1 MKALVTGGAGFV
13 GSHVVDRLRADGLE
27 VVCLD
32 SLDQYVHHGAPDY
45 LRDDVDYCFSDLR
58 SVDFS
63 DPRFDGVQAVVHL
76 AALGGV
82 ARAAREPA
90 NIVAA
95 NAGGTAR
102 LAEFASRAPGLTRF
116 VLMSSFS
123 VYGANYAYR
132 CPACEAVLGADRR
145 VEDLEAGRF
154 EVTCACGATAE
165 ILAITEDT
173 PPAPLETYG
182 ASKYMQELAVK
193 GLDPA
198 SLTILRPS
206 SIYGSRLR
214 LEDSESTII
223 ARMAGWIK
231 AGLPP
236 KLFEDGQQIRDWVHV
251 DDVVEAISRLVAGHC
266 APPVINVC
274 SGLPTTLVEACDLIQ
289 EAVGRKCSSEVV
301 GGYRCGDMR
310 HCLGDASRLT
320 ALLGRS
326 PRPFSDGISVFA
338 ED

>member
-1 MKALVTGGAGFV
+1 MKALVAGGAGFI
-13 GSHVVDRLRADGLE
+13 GSHVVDRLRADGLD

-45 LRDDVDYCFSDLR
+45 LRRDVEYCFADLR
-58 SVDFS
+58 TVDFG
-63 DPRFDGVQAVVHL
+63 DPRFDGVSAVVHL

-102 LAEFASRAPGLTRF
+102 LAEFASRLPGLVRF

-123 VYGANYAYR
+123 VYGANYSYR
-132 CPACEAVLGADRR
+132 CPACGAVMGADRT
-145 VEDLEAGRF
+145 VADLEAGRY
-154 EVTCACGATAE
+154 EVACACGAPGAVLPIAE
-165 ILAITEDT
+165 DA
-173 PPAPLETYG
+173 PPSPLETYG
-182 ASKYMQELAVK
+182 ASKYMQELSVK
-193 GLDPA
+193 TLDPDR
-198 SLTILRPS
+198 LTILRPS
-206 SIYGSRLR
+206 SVYGSRLR

-231 AGLPP
+231 AGQPP
-236 KLFEDGQQIRDWVHV
+236 KLFEDGRQIRDWVHV
-251 DDVVEAISRLVAGHC
+251 DDVVEAISRLVAGHG

-274 SGLPTTLVEACDLIQ
+274 SGLPTTLAEACDLIQ
-289 EAVGRKCSSEVV
+289 EAVGRDCPPEVV
-301 GGYRCGDMR
+301 GGYRRGDMR

-320 ALLGRS
+320 ALLGRP
-326 PRPFSDGISVFA
+326 PRPFSDGVSVFA
-338 ED
+338 AD

>member
-1 MKALVTGGAGFV
+1 MKALVAGGAGFI
-13 GSHVVDRLRADGLE
+13 GSHVVDRLRDDGLD

-45 LRDDVDYCFSDLR
+45 LRRDVDYCFADLR
-58 SVDFS
+58 TVDFA
-63 DPRFDGVQAVVHL
+63 DPRFEGVEAVVHL

-82 ARAAREPA
+82 TRAAREPA

-102 LAEFASRAPGLTRF
+102 LAEYACRLSGLSRF

-123 VYGANYAYR
+123 VYGVNYSYR
-132 CPACEAVLGADRR
+132 CSACGAVMDAGR
-145 VEDLEAGRF
+145 ETSELEAGRY
-154 EVTCACGATAE
+154 EVTCACGAVGE
-165 ILAITEDT
+165 VMPITENAS
-173 PPAPLETYG
+173 PAPLETYG

-193 GLDPA
+193 TLDPDK
-198 SLTILRPS
+198 LVTLRPS
-206 SIYGSRLR
+206 SVYGDRLR

-231 AGLPP
+231 AGQPP
-236 KLFEDGQQIRDWVHV
+236 KLFEDGRQIRDWVHV
-251 DDVVEAISRLVAGHC
+251 DDVVEAIARLVAGHP
-266 APPVINVC
+266 APAVLNIC
-274 SGLPTTLVEACDLIQ
+274 SGLPTTLLEACTLI
-289 EAVGRKCSSEVV
+289 EKTVKRECPPEVV
-301 GGYRCGDMR
+301 GGYRRGDMR

-326 PRPFSDGISVFA
+326 PRAFADGVSVFA
-338 ED
+338 DS